1 MPAPVRERTT
11 PADDLDTAGPRAAP
25 PCSSPPLHTRARGEH
40 PGAVRR
46 AGQPSWRVSL
56 DTPSPL
62 HLALFVRD
70 AFRVDERTA
79 PPTAEAP
86 GPLPG
91 VPDLRPEY
99 AGPVP
104 TLAAWTSWW
113 LDFLASE
120 RGAIA
125 LRPGDEALLEDQH
138 RATMLRHG
146 LADGPDFDSLVDAP
160 DLQRAARLAFQAF
173 HAWWNGGPESNATP
187 GPRGLRGAKGR
198 LVGVLG
204 AHPLLV
210 TETVARIEA
219 EIGRTAAPFDF
230 AVEVLLT
237 AGPDVLTQDATSAI
251 VSSALVADSSRF
263 AAWLDETLRP
273 LA

>member
-1 MPAPVRERTT
+1 M
-11 PADDLDTAGPRAAP
+11 
-25 PCSSPPLHTRARGEH
+25 
-40 PGAVRR
+40 RR

-56 DTPSPL
+56 DAPGHL

-70 AFRVDERTA
+70 AFRVDERNA
-79 PPTAEAP
+79 QPTVEAP

-91 VPDLRPEY
+91 VPDLRGEH
-99 AGPVP
+99 AGLLP
-104 TLAAWTSWW
+104 TLAEWTSWW
-113 LDFLASE
+113 LDVLASE
-120 RGAIA
+120 RGSVA

-138 RATMLRHG
+138 RATMLRHA
-146 LADGPDFDSLVDAP
+146 LIDGPDFDSLVDAP
-160 DLQRAARLAFQAF
+160 DLQRAARLAFPAF
-173 HAWWNGGPESNATP
+173 HAWWNRGPESDATA

-198 LVGVLG
+198 VVGVLG

-210 TETVARIEA
+210 TETVTRIEA

-230 AVEVLLT
+230 AVEVLLV
-237 AGPDVLTQDATSAI
+237 AGPDVLAQDGTSAI

-263 AAWLDETLRP
+263 VAWLDATLRP